1 MMRYRFI
8 LVLAALLLLLPAGLS
23 AQGRLE
29 KVWFKNYEV
38 KSVRPT
44 GFRSLRATVELQM
57 KNRGDQDLTIKDVR
71 IVIYR
76 NGQPYVEG
84 TCPPFRVPV
93 SYSSPEAVGSFRLCD
108 GVSLWTVLRILL
120 NINYA
125 EFSADV
131 GLTAVDEDGVEER
144 FFHEGYAADKLIKH
158 QK

>member
-1 MMRYRFI
+1 MRYRFL
-8 LVLAALLLLLPAGLS
+8 LVLTALFLLLPAGLS

-29 KVWFKNYEV
+29 KVWFKKYEV

-44 GFRSLRATVELQM
+44 SFRSLRATVELQM
-57 KNRGDQDLTIKDVR
+57 KNRGDQALTIKDVQ
-71 IVIYR
+71 IIIYR

-84 TCPPFRVPV
+84 TCPPFQVPV
-93 SYSSPEAVGSFRLCD
+93 SYSNPEAAGTFRLCD

-131 GLTAVDEDGVEER
+131 SLTAVDEDGVEEH
-144 FFHEGYAADKLIKH
+144 FFHQGYAADKLIKH

>member
-1 MMRYRFI
+1 MRNWFF
-8 LVLAALLLLLPAGLS
+8 LVLAALFLLLPAGLS

-29 KVWFKNYEV
+29 KVWFKKYEV

-44 GFRSLRATVELQM
+44 SFRSLRATVELQM
-57 KNRGDQDLTIKDVR
+57 KNRGDQALTIKDVQ
-71 IVIYR
+71 IIIYR

-84 TCPPFRVPV
+84 TCPPFQVPV
-93 SYSSPEAVGSFRLCD
+93 SYSNPEAAGTFRLCD

-131 GLTAVDEDGVEER
+131 SLTAVDEDGVEEH
-144 FFHEGYAADKLIKH
+144 FFHQGYAAEKLIKH

>member
-1 MMRYRFI
+1 MRNWFF
-8 LVLAALLLLLPAGLS
+8 LVLAALFLLLPAGLS
-23 AQGRLE
+23 AQGRLDQ
-29 KVWFKNYEV
+29 VWFKKYEV

-44 GFRSLRATVELQM
+44 SFRSLRATVELQM
-57 KNRGDQDLTIKDVR
+57 KNRGDQALTIKDVQ
-71 IVIYR
+71 IIIYR

-84 TCPPFRVPV
+84 TCPPFQVPV
-93 SYSSPEAVGSFRLCD
+93 SYSNPEAAGTFRLCD

-131 GLTAVDEDGVEER
+131 SLTAVDEDGVEEH
-144 FFHEGYAADKLIKH
+144 FFHQGYAADKLIKH